1 MKKFTLIACAM
12 CFALSGVKAQET
24 TENNNNGNTTPSTQ
38 VASEKTEF
46 QGTDLGINIDTDAD
60 VYGVSFGGDQDKHGY
75 MTFGMKMGFGDVS
88 IYSFTFGYGLKK
100 RYVMNDSFLIQG
112 MIYPYAGYSL
122 MSYEVVSYT
131 DKGYKKTETK
141 DDSEFAW
148 GAAAN
153 LSIGL
158 KLWNTK
164 KGNSTF
170 LTLGYYISAPELET
184 KNLID
189 NGSWGIGFTTILK

>member
-1 MKKFTLIACAM
+1 M
-12 CFALSGVKAQET
+12 
-24 TENNNNGNTTPSTQ
+24 
-38 VASEKTEF
+38 
-46 QGTDLGINIDTDAD
+46 D
-60 VYGVSFGGDQDKHGY
+60 
-75 MTFGMKMGFGDVS
+75 
-88 IYSFTFGYGLKK
+88 
-100 RYVMNDSFLIQG
+100 DSFLIQG
-112 MIYPYAGYSL
+112 MIYPYVGYSSI
-122 MSYEVVSYT
+122 SYEVESYT

-141 DDSEFAW
+141 DDSEIAW

-158 KLWNTK
+158 KLWDTQ

-184 KNLID
+184 KNMFD